1 MYPFAHRFPKFCHGP
16 CVAVTSD
23 ASKKLFDL
31 SRTHKWNHMPVEDV
45 LFNGV
50 MRELG
55 NMTNIELQGGI
66 CRHMTGSRNNK
77 LSNLNKF
84 YAELNGN
91 KNML

>member
-1 MYPFAHRFPKFCHGP
+1 
-16 CVAVTSD
+16 
-23 ASKKLFDL
+23 
-31 SRTHKWNHMPVEDV
+31 MPVEDV

-55 NMTNIELQGGI
+55 NMTNIELQGGV
-66 CRHMTGSRNNK
+66 CRHMTGSRSEK

-91 KNML
+91 KNIL

>member
-1 MYPFAHRFPKFCHGP
+1 
-16 CVAVTSD
+16 
-23 ASKKLFDL
+23 
-31 SRTHKWNHMPVEDV
+31 MPVEDV

-55 NMTNIELQGGI
+55 NMTHIELQGGI

-77 LSNLNKF
+77 LSNLNKL